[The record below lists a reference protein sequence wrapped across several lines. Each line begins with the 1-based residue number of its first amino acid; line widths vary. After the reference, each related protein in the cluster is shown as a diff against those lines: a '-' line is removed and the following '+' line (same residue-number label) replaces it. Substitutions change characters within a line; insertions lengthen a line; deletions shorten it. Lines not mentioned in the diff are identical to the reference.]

1 MMPLK
6 VILYIILSIIFFPVA
21 LLAALIGYLIIKC
34 KKIKRFYTDDS
45 LSEHKP
51 DEDLTEEE

>member
-1 MMPLK
+1 MPLK
-6 VILYIILSIIFFPVA
+6 GILYILLSFISFIVA
-21 LLAALIGYLIIKC
+21 LFGALIGYLKIKC
-34 KKIKRFYTDDS
+34 KKNIRFYTDDS